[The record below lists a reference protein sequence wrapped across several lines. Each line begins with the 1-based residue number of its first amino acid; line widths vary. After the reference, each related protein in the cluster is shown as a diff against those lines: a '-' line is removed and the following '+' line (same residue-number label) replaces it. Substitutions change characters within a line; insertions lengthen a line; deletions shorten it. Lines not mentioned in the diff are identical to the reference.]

1 MGEDEA
7 VHTSQLDR
15 LQPDGN
21 FDDEPPSAE
30 QIEAQKRSEELALA
44 REAARVG
51 PRHPAHDFH
60 AQWRKDHG
68 LPPLDDKPSEP

>member
-7 VHTSQLDR
+7 VHTSQLDQ

-44 REAARVG
+44 REAARTG
-51 PRHPAHDFH
+51 PRHPAHEFH
-60 AQWRKDHG
+60 AQWRTDHG
-68 LPPLDDKPSEP
+68 LPPAPAAGA